1 MNEQNEATKDT
12 ESTPM
17 KKVLKIV
24 HVDFKEQVCYVD
36 NLVGVSNIL
45 ESMLGDDD
53 FWRSEYEPPW
63 DDVVSISIVE
73 IPVLEWEALEEFE
86 CFV

>member
-45 ESMLGDDD
+45 E
-53 FWRSEYEPPW
+53 YT
-63 DDVVSISIVE
+63 
-73 IPVLEWEALEEFE
+73 LEQRIKALEESDSE
-86 CFV
+86 RSDDPA

>member
-12 ESTPM
+12 ESTPK

-45 ESMLGDDD
+45 E
-53 FWRSEYEPPW
+53 YT
-63 DDVVSISIVE
+63 
-73 IPVLEWEALEEFE
+73 LEQRIKALEESDSE
-86 CFV
+86 RSDDPA

>member
-1 MNEQNEATKDT
+1 MNEQHEATKDT

-45 ESMLGDDD
+45 E
-53 FWRSEYEPPW
+53 YT
-63 DDVVSISIVE
+63 
-73 IPVLEWEALEEFE
+73 LEQRIKALEESDSE
-86 CFV
+86 RSDDPA